1 MQPRVDVVIVHYN
14 TAAAMLRSCL
24 DAVCAIGDGLLG
36 RVVVVDNGSADPAV
50 EQIRAAFPD
59 VELICNRRNLGF
71 AAACNKGMAAAE
83 SSYCLLLNPDAQID
97 ERALRALL
105 DCMTQHADAG
115 VVAPRLINP
124 DGSLQWSCR
133 RYPTVPALL
142 ARGARLGALFK
153 GPLDH
158 YLMRDWDH
166 RELRPVDW
174 ATGACLLLRRAALD
188 EVGPLDERFFLYCED
203 TDLCRRMQLAEWKV
217 YYEPAATVTHVHRR
231 ESAKLIPSRAHIFH
245 LWSLL
250 LLFRKHRFP
259 LG

>member
-1 MQPRVDVVIVHYN
+1 MQSRVDVVIVHYN
-14 TAAAMLRSCL
+14 TAAMLRSCL
-24 DAVCAIGDGLLG
+24 EAVSAIGDGLLG

-50 EQIRAAFPD
+50 EQIKVAFPD

-71 AAACNKGMAAAE
+71 AAACNKGIAAAE

-97 ERALRALL
+97 ERALKILL
-105 DCMTQHADAG
+105 DRMTAHADAG

-142 ARGARLGALFK
+142 ARGARLGALMK
-153 GPLDH
+153 GPLDN

-166 RELRPVDW
+166 GEVRTVDW
-174 ATGACLLLRRAALD
+174 VTGACLLLRRAALD

-203 TDLCRRMQLAEWKV
+203 IDLCRRMQLAGWKV
-217 YYEPAATVTHVHRR
+217 YYEPAAIVAHVHRR
-231 ESAKLIPSRAHIFH
+231 ESARLIPNRTHIFH

-250 LLFRKHRFP
+250 QVFRKHRFP
-259 LG
+259 LR